1 MGLLITRIIMFVFNI
16 DNVMISW
23 IAAIIYSLYIGYDIY
38 KSQKFKKTSDNAVD
52 CAVDIYL
59 DIIGLF
65 LNILDI
71 LGDANNKK

>member
-1 MGLLITRIIMFVFNI
+1 MLIFNI
-16 DNVMISW
+16 DNILVSW
-23 IAAIIYSLYIGYDIY
+23 IATIIWSLCIGCDIY
-38 KSQKFKKTSDNAVD
+38 KSQKFKRTADNAVD

-71 LGDANNKK
+71 LGEADD